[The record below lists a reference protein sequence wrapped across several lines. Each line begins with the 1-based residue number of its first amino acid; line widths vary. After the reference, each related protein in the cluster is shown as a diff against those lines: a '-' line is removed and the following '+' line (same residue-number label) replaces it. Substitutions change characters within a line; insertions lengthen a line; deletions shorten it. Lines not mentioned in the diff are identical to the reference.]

1 MVAGSLS
8 SNYMTNERERSG
20 LVVLV
25 VAAPPDA
32 GFIAPAWRPIIL
44 LGVVICQTIEMR
56 DLFNKRSFMVALIH
70 KADELHVRSRPHG
83 STKTWRGAVGPAA
96 KPSAPSHI

>member
-1 MVAGSLS
+1 MVAGSRS

-70 KADELHVRSRPHG
+70 KADE
-83 STKTWRGAVGPAA
+83 
-96 KPSAPSHI
+96 